1 MGPLMPQEKVFE
13 DVEIHDVNDMNER
26 RYHKV
31 KDAVEK
37 QEGSPVIWK
46 ALSVIIAMLAIVYDL
61 APVDAVPDVV
71 PLFGWLD
78 DVGFTIMA
86 ALNAYQHFSKDQK
99 ATFVRIAKYVKWM
112 MIALV
117 VIAAASV
124 GGLFYALV
132 NLIMH

>member
-46 ALSVIIAMLAIVYDL
+46 ALSVIIAMMAIVYDL

-99 ATFVRIAKYVKWM
+99 ATFVRIVKYVKWM